1 MQYILFLVHFMRVS
15 HIVNKKFDYTE
26 WLGPGYKE
34 SQKLPAKIG
43 SIIVAPHICWMDTI
57 VIGGVFRPAFCVK
70 ADGAKVPVLFGILL
84 GMQAFYIDRTSG
96 DLAVEQIKE
105 KQKAIEEDPRHPP
118 ILVFPEGTQSN
129 GKQLL
134 PFKRGVFESLRAVIP
149 IVPNFKGNE
158 TMGPTWECLGFIE
171 QITLICSWGVYSC
184 DIQELPPFK
193 PNEFMYQKYAD
204 KGKSQAEIY
213 AWVVQ
218 DVVSKVSG
226 LPKAD

>member
-1 MQYILFLVHFMRVS
+1 MQYILFLVHFMRVT

-96 DLAVEQIKE
+96 DLAVE
-105 KQKAIEEDPRHPP
+105 
-118 ILVFPEGTQSN
+118 
-129 GKQLL
+129 
-134 PFKRGVFESLRAVIP
+134 
-149 IVPNFKGNE
+149 
-158 TMGPTWECLGFIE
+158 
-171 QITLICSWGVYSC
+171 
-184 DIQELPPFK
+184 
-193 PNEFMYQKYAD
+193 
-204 KGKSQAEIY
+204 
-213 AWVVQ
+213 
-218 DVVSKVSG
+218 
-226 LPKAD
+226 